1 MCERD
6 EEAGHTM
13 SEKPATP
20 EDLHSAGTVAPLSPY
35 RAFVVQFRTATGQ
48 AAEDFL
54 GRVEHMTSG
63 QAARFSSP
71 EELVAFMVRV
81 LAQVP
86 AEPPQKS

>member
-1 MCERD
+1 
-6 EEAGHTM
+6 M
-13 SEKPATP
+13 SEKSVTA
-20 EDLHSAGTVAPLSPY
+20 EDPRSAGEAAPLSPY

-48 AAEDFL
+48 AAGDFL

-86 AEPPQKS
+86 AEPPHKP